1 MLLIIIL
8 HVVEIIL
15 TASRQ
20 RKPVVS
26 RWRTRRAVALSDV
39 QGGLMMD
46 AANNTT

>member
-1 MLLIIIL
+1 MLLIIL
-8 HVVEIIL
+8 HDVVIIL

-20 RKPVVS
+20 GKPVIS

-46 AANNTT
+46 AAI